1 MDPHACG
8 CRRCAALRGGAFAS
22 CGGPKTLMDPHAFSA
37 VAAVLCAALLCVS
50 FVAAAI
56 AQTPSH
62 LSDAE
67 PAPPSRWSGDAARLD
82 EQIRLR
88 VLSADDPHSHW
99 IAGQFD
105 STDIASKVRNYATAR
120 VAAPQERLYLAS
132 LAMACLQ
139 PVQPTLPE
147 CDAVDRL
154 ADWATRDAD
163 NGLPTMLLAAR
174 ASKRG
179 DNDGTIAYLELA
191 AAKPRFDE
199 YASRG
204 GLEFW
209 DYVMAFPA
217 DGDRAAKTTL
227 AIGYAAFPPETTLS
241 LVSVACGAA
250 GVAAETRRVAC
261 SKAGA
266 AMAERSTTGTTRMTG
281 AGIAERNAVDERSA
295 ERIRAS
301 RATLQAM
308 LARCGDDE
316 RTKLAGLES
325 ADAPLRTRTIDG
337 LDRIVRDRAQLGQIA
352 ECERRLSTPAR

>member
-1 MDPHACG
+1 MTMNFAPGRWA
-8 CRRCAALRGGAFAS
+8 RCIA
-22 CGGPKTLMDPHAFSA
+22 
-37 VAAVLCAALLCVS
+37 AALLTLTCQ
-50 FVAAAI
+50 ATI
-56 AQTPSH
+56 AQAPNH

-67 PAPPSRWSGDAARLD
+67 PAPPSRWAGDAARVD

-88 VLSADDPHSHW
+88 VLSADDPRSHW

-105 STDIASKVRNYATAR
+105 TTDIASKVRNYAAAR
-120 VAAPQERLYLAS
+120 VAAPQQSLYLAS

-174 ASKRG
+174 ASRRG

-191 AAKPRFDE
+191 ASKPRFDE

-209 DYVMAFPA
+209 DYVTAFPVDA
-217 DGDRAAKTTL
+217 DRAAKATL
-227 AIGYAAFPPETTLS
+227 ALGY
-241 LVSVACGAA
+241 GAA
-250 GVAAETRRVAC
+250 QAEPALALVPSSCSASASLPETRRAAC

-266 AMAERSTTGTTRMTG
+266 AMAERSTTAMTRVVG
-281 AGIAERNAVDERSA
+281 AGIAERNSPDERST
-295 ERIRAS
+295 ERVRANRAS
-301 RATLQAM
+301 LQVL

-316 RTKLAGLES
+316 RTRLAGLES
-325 ADAPLRTRTIDG
+325 NDAAARARAVED
-337 LDRIVRDRAQLGQIA
+337 LDRIVRDKARLGQVT
-352 ECERRLSTPAR
+352 ECERRFSAK

>member
-1 MDPHACG
+1 MSVAPT
-8 CRRCAALRGGAFAS
+8 RRAPCVAALFVTLTCSMAFAQA
-22 CGGPKTLMDPHAFSA
+22 PN
-37 VAAVLCAALLCVS
+37 
-50 FVAAAI
+50 
-56 AQTPSH
+56 H

-67 PAPPSRWSGDAARLD
+67 PAPPSRWAGDAARVD

-88 VLSADDPHSHW
+88 VLSSDDPRSHW

-105 STDIASKVRNYATAR
+105 TIDIASKVHNYAAAR
-120 VAAPQERLYLAS
+120 VAAPQENLYLAS

-209 DYVMAFPA
+209 DYVAAFPGDA
-217 DGDRAAKTTL
+217 DRAAKATL
-227 AIGYAAFPPETTLS
+227 AIGYGAAQAEPALA
-241 LVSVACGAA
+241 LVPSSCSVGAGVSDTRRAACG
-250 GVAAETRRVAC
+250 
-261 SKAGA
+261 KAGA
-266 AMAERSTTGTTRMTG
+266 AMAERSTAAMTRIVG
-281 AGIAERNAVDERSA
+281 AGIAERNSTDARSTERVRA
-295 ERIRAS
+295 NRAS
-301 RATLQAM
+301 LQTL

-316 RTKLAGLES
+316 RTKVAGLES
-325 ADAPLRTRTIDG
+325 ADVSIRTRAIEG
-337 LDRIVRDRAQLGQIA
+337 LDRIVRDKARLGQVT
-352 ECERRLSTPAR
+352 ECERRLSSK

>member
-1 MDPHACG
+1 
-8 CRRCAALRGGAFAS
+8 LFV
-22 CGGPKTLMDPHAFSA
+22 TLMCSTTF
-37 VAAVLCAALLCVS
+37 
-50 FVAAAI
+50 
-56 AQTPSH
+56 AQTPNH

-67 PAPPSRWSGDAARLD
+67 PAPPSRWAGDAARVD

-88 VLSADDPHSHW
+88 VLSSDDPRSHW

-105 STDIASKVRNYATAR
+105 TTDIASKVRNYTAAR
-120 VAAPQERLYLAS
+120 VAAPQENLYLAS

-139 PVQPTLPE
+139 PVQPMLPE

-199 YASRG
+199 YTSRG

-209 DYVMAFPA
+209 DYVMAFPGDA
-217 DGDRAAKTTL
+217 DRAAKATL
-227 AIGYAAFPPETTLS
+227 GIGYGAAQAEPALA
-241 LVSVACGAA
+241 LVPSACSASAAVPDARRAACG
-250 GVAAETRRVAC
+250 
-261 SKAGA
+261 KAGA
-266 AMAERSTTGTTRMTG
+266 AMAERSTAAMTRIVG
-281 AGIAERNAVDERSA
+281 AGIAERNSIDERAA
-295 ERIRAS
+295 ERVRANRAS
-301 RATLQAM
+301 LQTM

-316 RTKLAGLES
+316 RTKVMGLES
-325 ADAPLRTRTIDG
+325 ADVSIRTRAIEG
-337 LDRIVRDRAQLGQIA
+337 LDRIVRDKARLGQVA
-352 ECERRLSTPAR
+352 ECERRLVAK